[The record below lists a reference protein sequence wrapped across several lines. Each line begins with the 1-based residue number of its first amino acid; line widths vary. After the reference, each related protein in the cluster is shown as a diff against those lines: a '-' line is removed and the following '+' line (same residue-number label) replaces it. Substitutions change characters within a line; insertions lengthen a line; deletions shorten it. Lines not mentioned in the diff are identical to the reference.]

1 MTEPNHHKLT
11 NLEQIKQ
18 QHGIK
23 FTIAFSGGA
32 ETKLHQLSHDLSPE
46 SIELQKAYQELQIA
60 RINKLLQEFLLKFEG
75 LEHRIAILTGGTNG
89 GGVPEIVS
97 RAAKKQGFKTIGIYP
112 EIGCKNFLGDD
123 VIDIPL
129 CITSIYQ
136 DCKQVTQWETPS
148 YWGDESSL
156 FAKALDAVVV
166 IGGSAGTL
174 IEMAYVLKMNSAI
187 LKRNKKGIAPA
198 AKLKYIVPISGFGG
212 VSDGLHQIWADPEVT
227 EQSILSFTVN
237 DGIEKRPGR
246 IYSGIQA
253 ADALRFTPEIGIHYL
268 YND

>member
-1 MTEPNHHKLT
+1 MTDPNHHKLT
-11 NLEQIKQ
+11 NLEHIKQ

-32 ETKLHQLSHDLSPE
+32 DTKLHQLSHDHSPE
-46 SIELQKAYQELQIA
+46 SIDLQKAYKAIQVA

-75 LEHRIAILTGGTNG
+75 LEHRIAILTGGTK

-97 RAAKKQGFKTIGIYP
+97 KAAKQHGFKTIGIYP

-136 DCKQVTQWETPS
+136 DCKQSTHWETAS
-148 YWGDESSL
+148 YWGDESSV
-156 FAKALDAVVV
+156 FAKALDVVVV

-174 IEMAYVLKMNSAI
+174 IEMAYVLKMNGAI
-187 LKRNKKGIAPA
+187 LNAKKKGNAVST
-198 AKLKYIVPISGFGG
+198 KLKYIVPVSGFGG
-212 VSDGLHQIWADPEVT
+212 VSEDLHHVWADPEVT
-227 EQSILSFTVN
+227 EESILSFTVS
-237 DGIEKRPGR
+237 GGVEKRPGR

-253 ADALRFTPEIGIHYL
+253 ADALLFTKELAIRDLH
-268 YND
+268 D

>member
-1 MTEPNHHKLT
+1 MTEPSHHNLT

-23 FTIAFSGGA
+23 LTIAFSGGA
-32 ETKLHQLSHDLSPE
+32 ETKLHQLSHDDSPA
-46 SIELQKAYQELQIA
+46 SKELQKAYEKLQVA
-60 RINKLLQEFLLKFEG
+60 RINKLVQEFLLKFEG
-75 LEHRIAILTGGTNG
+75 LEHRIAILTGGTKD
-89 GGVPEIVS
+89 GVPEIVS
-97 RAAKKQGFKTIGIYP
+97 RAAKEQGFKTIGIYP

-136 DCKQVTQWETPS
+136 DCKQSTQWQTPS
-148 YWGDESSL
+148 YWGDESSV

-174 IEMAYVLKMNSAI
+174 IEMAYVLKMNAAI
-187 LKRNKKGIAPA
+187 LKSNKKGDSPPT
-198 AKLKYIVPISGFGG
+198 KLKYIVPVSGFGG
-212 VSDGLHQIWADPEVT
+212 VSDGLHQIWADPEIT
-227 EQSILSFTVN
+227 EQSILSFTVT

-253 ADALRFTPEIGIHYL
+253 ADALRFTPELGIHYL
-268 YND
+268 YDD